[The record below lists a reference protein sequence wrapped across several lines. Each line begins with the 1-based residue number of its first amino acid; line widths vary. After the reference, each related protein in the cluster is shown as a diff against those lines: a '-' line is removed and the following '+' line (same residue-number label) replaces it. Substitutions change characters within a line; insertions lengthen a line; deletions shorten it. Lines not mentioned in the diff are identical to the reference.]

1 MFNRT
6 NLVIVLVAI
15 LGAAL
20 GMLAG
25 SHINQPPQRPVPPSI
40 GVLQP
45 GDIRT
50 DLQLP
55 DTEGNMHRLSDWDGK
70 LVLLNFWATWCGPCR
85 AEMPLLDKTGTHL
98 AGDGLAV
105 VGVAIDN
112 AAAVGEFLK
121 EDPVS
126 YPILIGGNDDP
137 NPSLVFGDTRSVL
150 PYSVLIG
157 RDGRILARRAGSFDA
172 PSLAQ
177 WLQPHLNPAG

>member
-25 SHINQPPQRPVPPSI
+25 TNFNQPPQRPAPPGIS
-40 GVLQP
+40 VLQP
-45 GDIRT
+45 GDVRV
-50 DLQLP
+50 DLRLP
-55 DTEGNMHRLSDWDGK
+55 DTNGSMRRLSDWDGK

-85 AEMPLLDKTGTHL
+85 AEMPLLDQTGAHL
-98 AGDGLAV
+98 AGDGLVV

-112 AAAVGEFLK
+112 PGAVGNFLK
-121 EDPVS
+121 EHPVR

-137 NPSLVFGDTRSVL
+137 DPSLIFGDTGSVL

-157 RDGRILARRAGSFDA
+157 RDGRILAQRAGSFNA
-172 PSLAQ
+172 QSLAA
-177 WLQPHLNPAG
+177 WLKPHLNPAG